1 MDRAWGRRPR
11 ARAGPRAARRR
22 APRRRAVG
30 GRAVRRRAAERRLR
44 TPAHPQRSAR
54 AVRRARRPGPRRP
67 RPKQP
72 RAWARAR
79 PRNTRPAARTQR
91 GRPSRR
97 PVTRG
102 APRSFQCERS
112 PRMGLSGRGD
122 CVGTLPSPFPSPRKR
137 AHPLADHP
145 VLGDMMTTESAVE
158 FPTPTRVHVALAA
171 RDVSQA
177 IAFYRALLGQE
188 PTKVRPGYA
197 KFEVLDPPLNLALNE
212 TPEATAPPLPQHFGI
227 QVKRRAA
234 IAELASRLAAQGF
247 RGAAENQVTCC
258 YAVQDKI

>member
-1 MDRAWGRRPR
+1 
-11 ARAGPRAARRR
+11 
-22 APRRRAVG
+22 
-30 GRAVRRRAAERRLR
+30 
-44 TPAHPQRSAR
+44 
-54 AVRRARRPGPRRP
+54 
-67 RPKQP
+67 
-72 RAWARAR
+72 
-79 PRNTRPAARTQR
+79 
-91 GRPSRR
+91 
-97 PVTRG
+97 
-102 APRSFQCERS
+102 
-112 PRMGLSGRGD
+112 
-122 CVGTLPSPFPSPRKR
+122 
-137 AHPLADHP
+137 
-145 VLGDMMTTESAVE
+145 MTTESAVE
-158 FPTPTRVHVALAA
+158 FPTPTRVHVALAV

-258 YAVQDKI
+258 YAVQDKIWVSDPDGHRWELFIVTEADAAVHSEGEVGPEAAAAAAASSETEPKAEAPCCAPTCCA